1 MNLTKN
7 EITLSCISLQRFS
20 TPTPQPVEKFLD
32 PCLRQDD
39 LHRGGLG
46 GVDEELHQI
55 GAGLVVKDVHLVAG
69 QGLAGVTRG
78 GVSSRE
84 KQKKHYHEVGFLAE
98 RNKRNISMRWGF

>member
-1 MNLTKN
+1 MK
-7 EITLSCISLQRFS
+7 ITLSCKFA

-32 PCLRQDD
+32 PCPKQGD

-55 GAGLVVKDVHLVAG
+55 GAGLVIQDVHLVTG
-69 QGLAGVTRG
+69 QDLACVTRG

-84 KQKKHYHEVGFLAE
+84 KRKKHYHEVGFLAE
-98 RNKRNISMRWGF
+98 RNKRI